1 MAWLMNDADGD
12 KLLADAC
19 PAGESYTA
27 AAWGT
32 LLGSAARLLA
42 LGAAS
47 NTYCYVG
54 LTGHSLVLAAVN
66 PMDISRA
73 SGRLVVPLDTAER
86 IRVSR
91 GLLPGRYIVRLRTA
105 NAALR
110 LCLTEGGLARVSG
123 QRQAVRQICSALQ
136 SLAGPGA
143 LPRAKPTCAQS

>member
-1 MAWLMNDADGD
+1 MASDFVAGPALCFALACNLDTV
-12 KLLADAC
+12 LLA
-19 PAGESYTA
+19 AGY
-27 AAWGT
+27 
-32 LLGSAARLLA
+32 AAR
-42 LGAAS
+42 
-47 NTYCYVG
+47 G
-54 LTGHSLVLAAVN
+54 LRVSPGHSLVLAAVN

-136 SLAGPGA
+136 SLAGPCA